1 MNTHPHAGALA
12 QPAPASP
19 VPPTSPALPHAVP
32 DDPALDALYRRIA
45 WRLMPIL
52 LLAQVLA
59 YLDRVNIGTAK
70 LQMAADLS
78 LSATAYGLG
87 AGIFFLGYFFFEVPS
102 NLLLHRLG
110 ARAWIAR
117 IMVSWGLLSAAMGWV
132 QSTTGFYVLRFLL
145 GVAEAGFFPGIVL
158 YLTYWFPAH
167 RRGRMTTLFMSATA
181 VAGIVG
187 GPLSGWI
194 LAAFDGQLGH
204 AGWRWMFA
212 LEGLPSA
219 LVGVLVFFLLPSR
232 PREVRWLSADALAL
246 LEADLAKAAPA
257 QARLHRASDILNG
270 TVMLFALIYFLLL
283 AGLYGVSFWLPS
295 VIRTA
300 GIASTVTV
308 GWLSAIPYAV
318 AMVAMNVVARQADKR
333 RNWGTLVGTCALV
346 AGVGFCVSAFTVNQL
361 APAMAALTV
370 ASAGILSALPLF
382 WNLPTARLH
391 GVAAAAG
398 IGFIN
403 AIGNLSGFVSPFA
416 IGWLTDLTHTA
427 TAGVGLLGACAM
439 LAGALT
445 LAYARRGRPS

>member
-1 MNTHPHAGALA
+1 MNSHPHAGALA
-12 QPAPASP
+12 QPAPAAPSMP
-19 VPPTSPALPHAVP
+19 GTTPA
-32 DDPALDALYRRIA
+32 DPALEGIYRRIG

-87 AGIFFLGYFFFEVPS
+87 AGIFFLGYFIFEVPS
-102 NLLLHRLG
+102 NMLLHRLG
-110 ARAWIAR
+110 ARTWIAR

-145 GVAEAGFFPGIVL
+145 GVAEAGFFPGVVL

-194 LAAFDGQLGH
+194 LAAFDGHLGH

-219 LVGVLVFFLLPSR
+219 LVGVLAFFLLPSR
-232 PREVRWLSADALAL
+232 PRDVRWLDTDALAR
-246 LEADLAKAAPA
+246 LEADLAQAAPP
-257 QARLHRASDILNG
+257 QARVHRAADILNG
-270 TVMLFALIYFLLL
+270 TVLLFALIYFLLL

-295 VIRTA
+295 VIRAA

-308 GWLSAIPYAV
+308 GWLSAVPYAA
-318 AMVAMNVVARQADKR
+318 AMVAMNLVARQADRR
-333 RNWGTLVGTCALV
+333 RNWGTLVGTSALV
-346 AGVGFCVSAFTVNQL
+346 AGE
-361 APAMAALTV
+361 
-370 ASAGILSALPLF
+370 
-382 WNLPTARLH
+382 
-391 GVAAAAG
+391 
-398 IGFIN
+398 IGR
-403 AIGNLSGFVSPFA
+403 AHV
-416 IGWLTDLTHTA
+416 
-427 TAGVGLLGACAM
+427 
-439 LAGALT
+439 
-445 LAYARRGRPS
+445 

>member
-1 MNTHPHAGALA
+1 MNSHPHAGALA
-12 QPAPASP
+12 QPAPAAPSMP
-19 VPPTSPALPHAVP
+19 GTTPA
-32 DDPALDALYRRIA
+32 DPALEGIYRRIG

-87 AGIFFLGYFFFEVPS
+87 AGIFFLGYFIFEVPS
-102 NLLLHRLG
+102 NMLLHRLG
-110 ARAWIAR
+110 ARTWIAR

-145 GVAEAGFFPGIVL
+145 GVAEAGFFPGVVL

-194 LAAFDGQLGH
+194 LAAFDGHLGH

-219 LVGVLVFFLLPSR
+219 LVGVLAFFLLPSR
-232 PREVRWLSADALAL
+232 PRDVRWLDTDALAR
-246 LEADLAKAAPA
+246 LEADLAQAAPP
-257 QARLHRASDILNG
+257 QARVHRAADILNG
-270 TVMLFALIYFLLL
+270 TVLLFALMYFLLL

-295 VIRTA
+295 VIRAA

-308 GWLSAIPYAV
+308 GWLSAVPYAA
-318 AMVAMNVVARQADKR
+318 AMVAMNLVARQADR
-333 RNWGTLVGTCALV
+333 RHWGTLVGTSALV
-346 AGVGFCVSAFTVNQL
+346 AGVGFCVSALMVDQL
-361 APAMAALTV
+361 VPAMAALTI

-382 WNLPTARLH
+382 WNLPTARLD
-391 GVAAAAG
+391 GMAAAAG

-416 IGWLTDLTHTA
+416 IGWLTDKTHTA
-427 TAGVGLLGACAM
+427 TAGVGLLGASAM

-445 LAYARRGRPS
+445 LMYGRQTRRH

>member
-1 MNTHPHAGALA
+1 MNPHPHAGALA
-12 QPAPASP
+12 QPAPAAATPS
-19 VPPTSPALPHAVP
+19 ALPRTAP
-32 DDPALDALYRRIA
+32 DDPALDAIYRRIA

-87 AGIFFLGYFFFEVPS
+87 AGIFFVGYFFFEVPS

-132 QSTTGFYVLRFLL
+132 QSTTVFYVLRFLL

-204 AGWRWMFA
+204 AGWRWMFV

-232 PREVRWLSADALAL
+232 PREVRWLNADALAH
-246 LEADLAKAAPA
+246 LEADLAQAAPA
-257 QARLHRASDILNG
+257 QAPLHRASDILNG
-270 TVMLFALIYFLLL
+270 TVLLFALIYFLLL

-295 VIRTA
+295 VIRAA

-308 GWLSAIPYAV
+308 GWLSAVPYAV
-318 AMVAMNVVARQADKR
+318 AMVAMNVVARQADRR

-346 AGVGFCVSAFTVNQL
+346 AGAGFCVSAFTVNQL

-382 WNLPTARLH
+382 WNLPTARLD

-439 LAGALT
+439 LAGVLT
-445 LAYARRGRPS
+445 LAYGRRSRPC

>member
-1 MNTHPHAGALA
+1 MNPHPHAGALA
-12 QPAPASP
+12 QPAPATSI
-19 VPPTSPALPHAVP
+19 PPASPALPHAVP
-32 DDPALDALYRRIA
+32 DDPALDAIYRRIA

-87 AGIFFLGYFFFEVPS
+87 AGIFFLGYFLFEVPS

-194 LAAFDGQLGH
+194 LAAFNGQLGH
-204 AGWRWMFA
+204 AGWRWMFV

-219 LVGVLVFFLLPSR
+219 LVGVLVFLLLPSR
-232 PREVRWLSADALAL
+232 PREVRWLSADALAH

-270 TVMLFALIYFLLL
+270 TVVLFALIYFLLL

-295 VIRTA
+295 VIRAA

-308 GWLSAIPYAV
+308 GWLSAIPYAA

-333 RNWGTLVGTCALV
+333 RNWGTLVGVSALV
-346 AGVGFCVSAFTVNQL
+346 AGVSFCASALMVDQL
-361 APAMAALTV
+361 VPAMAALTV

-382 WNLPTARLH
+382 WNLPTARLD

-427 TAGVGLLGACAM
+427 TAGVALLGVSAM

-445 LAYARRGRPS
+445 LVYGRQARTP

>member
-1 MNTHPHAGALA
+1 MNPHSHAGALA
-12 QPAPASP
+12 QPAPGA
-19 VPPTSPALPHAVP
+19 PTLPHTAQH
-32 DDPALDALYRRIA
+32 DPALDAIYRRIG

-70 LQMAADLS
+70 LQMAADLG

-87 AGIFFLGYFFFEVPS
+87 AGIFFVGYFFCEVPS

-110 ARAWIAR
+110 ARTWIAR

-204 AGWRWMFA
+204 AGWRWMFV

-219 LVGVLVFFLLPSR
+219 LVGVLVFLLLPSR
-232 PREVRWLSADALAL
+232 PREVRWLGADALAR
-246 LEADLAKAAPA
+246 LEADLAQAAPP
-257 QARLHRASDILNG
+257 QARVHRAADVLNG
-270 TVMLFALIYFLLL
+270 SVLLFALIYFLLL

-295 VIRTA
+295 VIRAA

-308 GWLSAIPYAV
+308 GWLSAVPYAV
-318 AMVAMNVVARQADKR
+318 AMVAMNVVARQADQR
-333 RNWGTLVGTCALV
+333 RNWGTLVASSALV
-346 AGVGFCVSAFTVNQL
+346 AGVAFCVSALAMDQL
-361 APAMAALTV
+361 VPAMVALTI

-382 WNLPTARLH
+382 WNLPTARLD

-416 IGWLTDLTHTA
+416 IGWLTDLTRTA
-427 TAGVGLLGACAM
+427 TAGVGLLGASAM
-439 LAGALT
+439 LAGVLT
-445 LAYARRGRPS
+445 LVYGRQTRRP